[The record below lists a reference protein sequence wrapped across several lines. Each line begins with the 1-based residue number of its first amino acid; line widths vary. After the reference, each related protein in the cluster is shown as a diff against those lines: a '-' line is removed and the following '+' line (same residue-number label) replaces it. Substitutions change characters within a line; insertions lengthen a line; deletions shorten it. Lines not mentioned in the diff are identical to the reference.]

1 MHENEILITEKFIKL
16 VEEIG
21 VSDEFLVQI
30 CELSGSYL
38 NLKSISNYA
47 KADNMSYNG
56 VKKYRKIIT
65 VFNTKYVID
74 NE

>member
-30 CELSGSYL
+30 CELS
-38 NLKSISNYA
+38 
-47 KADNMSYNG
+47 
-56 VKKYRKIIT
+56 V
-65 VFNTKYVID
+65 VI
-74 NE
+74 